1 MTITRSRQGSPSS
14 AGFLV
19 GGNPTRGAPEID
31 QKLLIQGL
39 YPAGLCGE
47 EFAAHLRDEF
57 DDWAAPFP
65 RAISRRSGPSL
76 CGDSPPST
84 PCRRPRAT
92 CRTLLSTLEASPRL
106 STVAC

>member
-57 DDWAAPFP
+57 DDLGRTIPASNIKAEWAFTLW
-65 RAISRRSGPSL
+65 RQ
-76 CGDSPPST
+76 PPID
-84 PCRRPRAT
+84 PLPAT
-92 CRTLLSTLEASPRL
+92 ARNLPHSIVDARGLA
-106 STVAC
+106 